1 MDGPIVMLSN
11 CCPGL
16 LAKSRQS
23 ESRVE
28 GIADFTGVEF
38 VWISDKKI
46 RDAYFP
52 EADRVIVATYCVPSD
67 IAKQLS
73 KVDWM
78 MRGEEEYHVRETDN
92 LVKRIKVDRECFLYK
107 YNDLTSEWEKY
118 AVTIKI
124 LGKTTKMV
132 YLWLIFTMYD
142 ITICYATIV
151 CAIVYGVAPR
161 FDPLS
166 TFKLPTQPLP

>member
-1 MDGPIVMLSN
+1 MLRRKVYIINILHLFSNLSKTPSTQNNKGKGMDGPIVTLSN

-23 ESRVE
+23 ELRVE

-52 EADRVIVATYCVPSD
+52 EADWVIVATYCVPSD

-78 MRGEEEYHVRETDN
+78 MRGEEEYHVRETDD

-118 AVTIKI
+118 AVTIKNR
-124 LGKTTKMV
+124 GKGKKKHKDGLFMV
-132 YLWLIFTMYD
+132 DFHH
-142 ITICYATIV
+142 V
-151 CAIVYGVAPR
+151 
-161 FDPLS
+161 
-166 TFKLPTQPLP
+166 